1 MERTTEAPPAVR
13 PEVPVAPEHDPI
25 ADASVA
31 AYSADN
37 NVTSRTSGEQ
47 NGLRLADVGS
57 SVAQGENL
65 LDFST
70 ALGGEVDNITLQA
83 GWTVF
88 NMEAIEFATDTMSGS
103 ILPVS
108 ASEALGG

>member
-1 MERTTEAPPAVR
+1 M
-13 PEVPVAPEHDPI
+13 
-25 ADASVA
+25 
-31 AYSADN
+31 
-37 NVTSRTSGEQ
+37 
-47 NGLRLADVGS
+47 LAF
-57 SVAQGENL
+57 
-65 LDFST
+65 DFST
-70 ALGGEVDNITLQA
+70 ELGGGFDIITLQA